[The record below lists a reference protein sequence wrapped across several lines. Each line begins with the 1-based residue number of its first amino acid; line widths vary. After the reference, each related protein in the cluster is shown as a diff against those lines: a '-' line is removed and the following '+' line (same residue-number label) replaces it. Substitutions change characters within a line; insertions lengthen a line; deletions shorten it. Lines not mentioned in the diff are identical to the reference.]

1 MELYYYVAAVALVV
15 VFLIIKICFGS
26 GMIGMR
32 PADYPPGILVSL
44 E

>member
-26 GMIGMR
+26 GIIGMR
-32 PADYPPGILVSL
+32 PVDYPPGIFTSP